1 MRLGVGLLDE
11 YLEFLAGR
19 CRPNTVLAV
28 AYDLKVF
35 FTVVGKPPRQVRP
48 VDVLAFMTAQRTG
61 GGGRLQMA
69 GAGPGGV
76 TGRTLRRRLSSVSGL
91 YGFLQARGD
100 VSVNPVPRGL
110 PTRRERQ
117 RPGQGVPLVR
127 VPRTLPQ
134 ILDPAEV
141 DALTAALRTHRDRA
155 MVAAMVLGGLRR
167 CEVLGL
173 RLEDLR
179 FGERRLFIA
188 EGKGGHQRL
197 VPVSPRFFTEV
208 SAYLDA
214 ERPAGASTSRVF
226 VVLKGPRRGLPLS
239 AAGLDEI
246 LGGARSRA
254 GLARVT
260 CHQLRHT
267 CLTRLRKAGMTL
279 EAVQAQAGHA
289 SIESTR
295 IYLHLGDDWL
305 ASQYRKAAEAI
316 DAQVFR
322 RLPRRQEHP
331 VTGPAP
337 LRGWEQL
344 AEAIPGITVPMRR
357 YLEQVA
363 CVLRPGSV
371 SGADLA
377 LRSFAMFLASQVP
390 PVISLAAVT
399 RRNVE
404 DFKPWLAARPGQ
416 NKPRL
421 TPATIAHR
429 LGTLRMFFVRITEW
443 G

>member
-1 MRLGVGLLDE
+1 MPVTVVRLTRSRNADGGFVVRLGVPLLDE

-35 FTVVGKPPRQVRP
+35 FTVVAKPPRRVRP

-61 GGGRLQMA
+61 GDGRLQVADASA
-69 GAGPGGV
+69 GVSA
-76 TGRTLRRRLSSVSGL
+76 RTLRRRLSSVSGL
-91 YGFLQARGD
+91 YGFLHARGD
-100 VSVNPVPRGL
+100 VAVNPVPRGL

-127 VPRTLPQ
+127 APRTLPQ
-134 ILDPAEV
+134 ILGPAEV

-173 RLEDLR
+173 RLADLR

-197 VPVSPRFFTEV
+197 IPVSARFFTEV

-214 ERPAGASTSRVF
+214 ERPADASTGRVF
-226 VVLKGPRRGLPLS
+226 VVLQGPRRGLPLS
-239 AAGLDEI
+239 ADGLDEI
-246 LGGARSRA
+246 LDGARGRA
-254 GLARVT
+254 GLEHAT

-267 CLTRLRKAGMTL
+267 CLTQLRKAGMSL

-305 ASQYRKAAEAI
+305 ASQFRKAAEAI
-316 DAQVFR
+316 DAQ
-322 RLPRRQEHP
+322 L
-331 VTGPAP
+331 
-337 LRGWEQL
+337 L
-344 AEAIPGITVPMRR
+344 
-357 YLEQVA
+357 
-363 CVLRPGSV
+363 PGSIA
-371 SGADLA
+371 GA
-377 LRSFAMFLASQVP
+377 Q
-390 PVISLAAVT
+390 
-399 RRNVE
+399 
-404 DFKPWLAARPGQ
+404 
-416 NKPRL
+416 
-421 TPATIAHR
+421 
-429 LGTLRMFFVRITEW
+429 
-443 G
+443 

>member
-1 MRLGVGLLDE
+1 MEAFVPVTVVRLTRSRNADGGLVVRLGVPLLDE

-35 FTVVGKPPRQVRP
+35 FTVVAKPPRRVRP

-61 GGGRLQMA
+61 GDGRLQVADASA
-69 GAGPGGV
+69 GVSA
-76 TGRTLRRRLSSVSGL
+76 RTLRRRLSSVSGL
-91 YGFLQARGD
+91 YGFLHARGD
-100 VSVNPVPRGL
+100 VAVNPVPRGL

-127 VPRTLPQ
+127 APRTLPQ
-134 ILDPAEV
+134 ILGPAEV

-173 RLEDLR
+173 RLADLR

-197 VPVSPRFFTEV
+197 IPVSARFFTEV

-214 ERPAGASTSRVF
+214 ERPADASTGRVF
-226 VVLKGPRRGLPLS
+226 VVLQGPRRGLPLS
-239 AAGLDEI
+239 ADGLDEI
-246 LGGARSRA
+246 LDGARGRA
-254 GLARVT
+254 GLEHAT

-267 CLTRLRKAGMTL
+267 CLTQLRKAGMSL

-316 DAQVFR
+316 DAQ
-322 RLPRRQEHP
+322 L
-331 VTGPAP
+331 
-337 LRGWEQL
+337 L
-344 AEAIPGITVPMRR
+344 
-357 YLEQVA
+357 
-363 CVLRPGSV
+363 PGSIAA
-371 SGADLA
+371 GA
-377 LRSFAMFLASQVP
+377 R
-390 PVISLAAVT
+390 
-399 RRNVE
+399 
-404 DFKPWLAARPGQ
+404 
-416 NKPRL
+416 
-421 TPATIAHR
+421 
-429 LGTLRMFFVRITEW
+429 
-443 G
+443 